1 MKIYKE
7 NGFVYIID
15 RDKFFRLTHEEFDYI
30 LSEHKSLS
38 YQVLEP
44 VNSKGSQFSTTSVP
58 DVASKKW
65 IRCPKKYCL
74 IVDNVNPELKFNGIY
89 DIKTI
94 ESIVSQYGKLPD
106 QINILLGLNKLEL
119 LSEEEA
125 LKLFK
130 EKDLNGKNKL
140 KPKVGVR
147 RRDDVEMSSSSD
159 EDEESSESITER
171 LIRKAARV

>member
-1 MKIYKE
+1 M
-7 NGFVYIID
+7 
-15 RDKFFRLTHEEFDYI
+15 
-30 LSEHKSLS
+30 
-38 YQVLEP
+38 
-44 VNSKGSQFSTTSVP
+44 
-58 DVASKKW
+58 
-65 IRCPKKYCL
+65 
-74 IVDNVNPELKFNGIY
+74 
-89 DIKTI
+89 
-94 ESIVSQYGKLPD
+94 SQYGKLPD

-130 EKDLNGKNKL
+130 EKDSNGKNKL